1 MSGEKKYQVFVSS
14 TYEDLKEERA
24 AVFQALLDLGCI
36 PVGMEQFPA
45 SGMSPMEYIKKMLDA
60 CDYYILILA
69 GRYGSADPSDG
80 IGFTEKEYDY
90 AVAKG
95 MPVMSFIISD
105 VGKLPN
111 EKCGKTDEERAS
123 LERFRTKASSGR
135 MIRKY
140 SSIEELVRDVYIS
153 VFQCIKDFPAI
164 GWVRADGID
173 ADPSIKT
180 ITIEELDAMLDE
192 KLATFGGPR
201 IQVQPIEAGGNTLY
215 IY

>member
-1 MSGEKKYQVFVSS
+1 MTKEKKYQVFVSS

-24 AVFQALLDLGCI
+24 AVFQALLDLSCI

-69 GRYGSADPSDG
+69 GRYGSVDPSDG

-90 AVAKG
+90 AVDKG
-95 MPVMSFIISD
+95 MPVMSFIIDD
-105 VGKLPN
+105 VGQLPSD
-111 EKCGKTDEERAS
+111 KCGKTDEQRAA
-123 LERFRTKASSGR
+123 LERFRRKVSSGK

-140 SSIEELVRDVYIS
+140 SSIEGLMHAVS
-153 VFQCIKDFPAI
+153 VSMIQCIRDFPAI

-173 ADPSIKT
+173 ADSTVESIT
-180 ITIEELDAMLDE
+180 REELDALLDE
-192 KLATFGGPR
+192 KLSSLSGPR
-201 IQVQPIEAGGNTLY
+201 IRVQPNEAGGNTLF